1 MKLDQETVERVAH
14 LARLEIDEEEKET
27 FTHQLSDILDHAE
40 KLNELDT
47 EDVEPMAH
55 ATDVNNVLRSD
66 DVKESL
72 AQEDAVSNAPDEDQG
87 MFKVP
92 QIVEDSE

>member
-1 MKLDQETVERVAH
+1 MKLDQETVEKVAH

-55 ATDVNNVLRSD
+55 ATDVNNVLRTD

-72 AQEDAVSNAPDEDQG
+72 DQEDAVANAPDKEEG

-92 QIVEDSE
+92 QIVE

>member
-14 LARLEIDEEEKET
+14 LARLELDEDEREN
-27 FTHQLSDILDHAE
+27 FTNQLSDILDHAE

-72 AQEDAVSNAPDEDQG
+72 EQEDAVANAPDEEEG

-92 QIVEDSE
+92 QIVSNDE

>member
-1 MKLDQETVERVAH
+1 MTLDKETVERVAH
-14 LARLEIDEEEKET
+14 LARLELDEEEKEK
-27 FTHQLSDILDHAE
+27 FTNQLSDILDHAE

-55 ATDVNNVLRSD
+55 VQPVNNVFRSD
-66 DVKESL
+66 EVKESL
-72 AQEDAVSNAPDEDQG
+72 EQEEALANAPAKEKG

-92 QIVEDSE
+92 QIVDSE

>member
-1 MKLDQETVERVAH
+1 MKLDQETVEKVAH
-14 LARLEIDEEEKET
+14 LARLDISEEEQEK
-27 FTHQLSDILDHAE
+27 FTDQLSDILDHAE

-55 ATDVNNVLRSD
+55 ATDE
-66 DVKESL
+66 VKESL
-72 AQEDAVSNAPDEDQG
+72 AQDEAVGNAPDAEQG

-92 QIVEDSE
+92 QIVED

>member
-1 MKLDQETVERVAH
+1 MKLDKETVERVAH
-14 LARLEIDEEEKET
+14 LARLELTEEEIEE
-27 FTHQLSDILDHAE
+27 FTGQLSDILGHAE

-55 ATDVNNVLRSD
+55 VLPVKNVFRED
-66 DVKESL
+66 EVRESL
-72 AQEDAVSNAPDEDQG
+72 DREEALANAPQKEKG

-92 QIVEDSE
+92 QIVEDDE

>member
-14 LARLEIDEEEKET
+14 LARLELDEDEREN
-27 FTHQLSDILDHAE
+27 FTNQLSDILDHAE

-72 AQEDAVSNAPDEDQG
+72 EQEEAVANAPDEEEG

-92 QIVEDSE
+92 QIVSNDE

>member
-72 AQEDAVSNAPDEDQG
+72 DQDEAVANAPDEEEG

-92 QIVEDSE
+92 QIVE

>member
-1 MKLDQETVERVAH
+1 MKLDQETVEKVAH
-14 LARLEIDEEEKET
+14 LARLDITEEEQEK
-27 FTHQLSDILDHAE
+27 FTDQLSDILDHAE

-66 DVKESL
+66 EVKESL
-72 AQEDAVSNAPDEDQG
+72 TQDEAVGNAPDANKG

-92 QIVEDSE
+92 QIVED

>member
-14 LARLEIDEEEKET
+14 LARLDLSQAEKEK
-27 FTHQLSDILDHAE
+27 FTEQLSHILDHAE

-55 ATDVNNVLRSD
+55 VQPVNNVFRSD
-66 DVKESL
+66 QVEDSL
-72 AQEDAVSNAPDEDQG
+72 EREEVLANAPEQEKG

-92 QIVEDSE
+92 QIVDSE

>member
-1 MKLDQETVERVAH
+1 MKLDQETVEKVAH
-14 LARLEIDEEEKET
+14 LARLDISEEEQEK
-27 FTHQLSDILDHAE
+27 FTDQLSDILDHAE

-66 DVKESL
+66 EVKESL
-72 AQEDAVSNAPDEDQG
+72 AQDEAVGNAPDAEQG

-92 QIVEDSE
+92 QIVED

>member
-1 MKLDQETVERVAH
+1 MKIDKETVEKVAH
-14 LARLEIDEEEKET
+14 LARLEVSEEEKEI
-27 FTHQLSDILDHAE
+27 FAHQLSDILSHAE

-55 ATDVNNVLRSD
+55 VLTINNVLRKD
-66 DVKESL
+66 KVRDSL
-72 AQEDAVSNAPDEDQG
+72 SREEALANAPEKEEG

-92 QIVEDSE
+92 QIVD

>member
-1 MKLDQETVERVAH
+1 MKLDKETVERVAH
-14 LARLEIDEEEKET
+14 LARLELTEEEVEE
-27 FTHQLSDILDHAE
+27 FTEQLSDILGHAE

-55 ATDVNNVLRSD
+55 VLPVNNVLRD
-66 DVKESL
+66 DEVRESL
-72 AQEDAVSNAPDEDQG
+72 DREEALANAPEKEQG

-92 QIVEDSE
+92 QIVED